1 MPNIAEQDITEL
13 LKKLQGNTAIS
24 VEDLQKMNE
33 LFKCLALTVRVQD
46 EQIRYFESLV
56 AVLRDGNAAAEAATT
71 AATNALKGVAPPT
84 ASIDTDAVRKETAK
98 LREDIKNSVQISQTL
113 ASVAR
118 FAVNVVGK
126 FV

>member
-1 MPNIAEQDITEL
+1 LRAVKATWLMVACSL
-13 LKKLQGNTAIS
+13 LNGCCTS
-24 VEDLQKMNE
+24 VNMNE
-33 LFKCLALTVRVQD
+33 LFKCLVVTVRVQD
-46 EQIRYFESLV
+46 EQIRYFESLI
-56 AVLRDGNAAAEAATT
+56 AILRDGNAAVEAVIA

-84 ASIDTDAVRKETAK
+84 ASIDTDAARKETGK
-98 LREDIKNSVQISQTL
+98 LREDIKNSVQISQII